1 MPGTAASLRRFLPE
15 LTPGN
20 AVFTWFSPIY
30 TMNNKPSSP
39 MTENNPTKIAGQ
51 SGARPRRWW
60 PWLLAIVVAGGAAYF
75 YFKPASADAQSGS
88 AAQGAAGGGRRSGG
102 PGGPGGRGGFGGTPV
117 VVAATAKTG
126 DIAVYLDGLGT
137 VTPLSTVTVKTHV
150 DGQLM
155 KVLFTEGQIVKSGQ
169 LIAIVDPRPYHVQ
182 LEQAEGTMAHD
193 QALLKNAEVDLERYR
208 TLYKQ
213 DSIAEQQLA
222 TQDALVRQYEAQ
234 TKVDR
239 ASIDSAKLNLIYCN
253 ITAPVSGRV
262 GLRQVDPGNIVHA
275 SDTAGIVVIT
285 QLQPITVVFSI
296 PEDNIPGVMQKLQ
309 AGTKLDVDTYDRS
322 QKNKLASGTL
332 LTVDNQIDQST
343 GTVKLKASF
352 ANADYALFPNQFVN
366 SKLLVDTRH
375 GVTLIPSAGI
385 QRGSQG
391 TYVYIVNPD
400 NTVSMRLIKVGIT
413 QGDSSS
419 IDDGL
424 KPGETIVVD
433 GADKLRDGAKV
444 EVATSFANAAAG
456 TPAAGAGKRHKK
468 DASADASAAAS
479 ASAPPTAPA
488 VTPAVA
494 PATAPAASANAAS
507 AADGSQR
514 HRRDASAAE
523 GQSAARSGQ

>member
-1 MPGTAASLRRFLPE
+1 
-15 LTPGN
+15 
-20 AVFTWFSPIY
+20 
-30 TMNNKPSSP
+30 MNNKPSSP
-39 MTENNPTKIAGQ
+39 MTENNPTNIAGQ
-51 SGARPRRWW
+51 PGTRPRRWW
-60 PWLLAIVVAGGAAYF
+60 PWLLAAIIAGVGAYI
-75 YFKPASADAQSGS
+75 YFKPASADATQGG
-88 AAQGAAGGGRRSGG
+88 AAQGGASASAPGGAGRRGG
-102 PGGPGGRGGFGGTPV
+102 AKGMGGTPV

-126 DIAVYLDGLGT
+126 DIAVYLDGLGA
-137 VTPLSTVTVKTHV
+137 VTPLATVTVKTHV
-150 DGQLM
+150 DGELM

-169 LIAIVDPRPYHVQ
+169 LIAIVDPRPYQVQ

-193 QALLKNAEVDLERYR
+193 QALLKNAQVDLERYR

-239 ASIDSAKLNLIYCN
+239 AAIDSAKLNLIYCN

-275 SDTAGIVVIT
+275 SDTTGIVVIT

-309 AGTKLDVDTYDRS
+309 AGIKLDVDTYDRS
-322 QKNKLASGTL
+322 QKSKLASGTL

-366 SKLLVDTRH
+366 SKLLIDTKH
-375 GVTLIPSAGI
+375 SVTLIPSAGI

-400 NTVSMRLIKVGIT
+400 GTVSLRLIKVGIT
-413 QGDSSS
+413 QGDNSS

-424 KPGETIVVD
+424 KAGETVVID
-433 GADKLRDGAKV
+433 GADKLRDGSKV
-444 EVATSFANAAAG
+444 EVATSFASAAG
-456 TPAAGAGKRHKK
+456 TAAAAASGAGKRHKK
-468 DASADASAAAS
+468 DASASTSTEAATPAPATAATPAAAS
-479 ASAPPTAPA
+479 A
-488 VTPAVA
+488 
-494 PATAPAASANAAS
+494 APAASAGAAP
-507 AADGSQR
+507 AGANGTDGAR
-514 HRRDASAAE
+514 HRRRDAGAADSA
-523 GQSAARSGQ
+523 SPARSGQ